1 MHTMIKIA
9 AIGGGTG
16 LSVLLNGLKKKFDV
30 SAIVTVGDN
39 GGGSGI
45 LREDLNMLPP
55 GDIRN
60 CLLALSEAPDDLR
73 KLLSYRFE
81 DGSLKGQSLGN
92 LIIAGMVKSEGS
104 FEDGIQV
111 VSNVLNLKGKVYPVT
126 IDNMDLC
133 AVLSD
138 GVKVRGESEI
148 AIFAL
153 KRKAGIKELSLI
165 NHVNISEHAK
175 EAILNADVVTLG
187 PGSLYTS
194 VICNLLVDGVREAL
208 KDKKVVYIAN
218 VMTQPE
224 ETMGYSLYNH
234 VEEVERY
241 LGRELDYVLANDVLP
256 KRELIEKYSF
266 EGSMPVEVTDED
278 REMLDSKL
286 ITGEFLEVKSGYV
299 RSNATNI
306 TETLSELFYV

>member
-1 MHTMIKIA
+1 MIKLA

-30 SAIVTVGDN
+30 AAIVTVGDN

-208 KDKKVVYIAN
+208 KDKKVVYVAN

-241 LGRELDYVLANDVLP
+241 LGREIDYVLANDALP

>member
-1 MHTMIKIA
+1 MIKLA

-241 LGRELDYVLANDVLP
+241 LGREIDYVLANDALP

-278 REMLDSKL
+278 REKLDSKL
-286 ITGEFLEVKSGYV
+286 ITGEFLEVKSGYI

>member
-1 MHTMIKIA
+1 MIKLA

-256 KRELIEKYSF
+256 KMELIEKYSF
-266 EGSMPVEVTDED
+266 EGSMPVEVTDKD

>member
-1 MHTMIKIA
+1 MIKLA

-30 SAIVTVGDN
+30 AAIVTVGDN

-194 VICNLLVDGVREAL
+194 VICNLLVDGVRETL

-241 LGRELDYVLANDVLP
+241 LGRELDYVLANDALP

-266 EGSMPVEVTDED
+266 EGSIPVEVTDKD

>member
-1 MHTMIKIA
+1 MIKLA

-30 SAIVTVGDN
+30 AAIVTVGDN

-175 EAILNADVVTLG
+175 DAILNADVVTLG

-241 LGRELDYVLANDVLP
+241 LGREIDYVLANDVLP

-306 TETLSELFYV
+306 TETLSEIFYV

>member
-1 MHTMIKIA
+1 MIKLA

-30 SAIVTVGDN
+30 AAIVTVGDN

-175 EAILNADVVTLG
+175 DAILNADVVTLG

-194 VICNLLVDGVREAL
+194 VICNLLVDGVREVL

-241 LGRELDYVLANDVLP
+241 LGREIDYVLANDVLP

>member
-1 MHTMIKIA
+1 MIKLA

-30 SAIVTVGDN
+30 AAIVTVGDN

-175 EAILNADVVTLG
+175 DAILNADVVTLG

-241 LGRELDYVLANDVLP
+241 LGREIDYVLANDALP

-299 RSNATNI
+299 RSNAKNI

>member
-1 MHTMIKIA
+1 MIKLA

-175 EAILNADVVTLG
+175 DAILNADVVTLG

-256 KRELIEKYSF
+256 KMELIEKYSF

>member
-1 MHTMIKIA
+1 MIKLA

-30 SAIVTVGDN
+30 AAIVTVGDN

-241 LGRELDYVLANDVLP
+241 LGREIDYVLANDALP

-306 TETLSELFYV
+306 TETLSEIFYV

>member
-1 MHTMIKIA
+1 MIKLA

-241 LGRELDYVLANDVLP
+241 LGREIDYVLANDALP

-266 EGSMPVEVTDED
+266 EGSMPVEITDED

-286 ITGEFLEVKSGYV
+286 ITGEFLEVKSGYI

>member
-1 MHTMIKIA
+1 MTKLA

-266 EGSMPVEVTDED
+266 EGSMPVEATDED

>member
-1 MHTMIKIA
+1 MIKLA

-30 SAIVTVGDN
+30 AAIVTVGDN

-241 LGRELDYVLANDVLP
+241 LGREIDYVLANDVLP

>member
-1 MHTMIKIA
+1 MIKLA

-30 SAIVTVGDN
+30 AAIVTVGDN

-241 LGRELDYVLANDVLP
+241 LGREIDYVLANDALP

>member
-1 MHTMIKIA
+1 MIKLA

-278 REMLDSKL
+278 REMLDSKI

>member
-1 MHTMIKIA
+1 MIKLA

-208 KDKKVVYIAN
+208 KDKKVAYIAN

-241 LGRELDYVLANDVLP
+241 LGREIDYVLANDVLP
-256 KRELIEKYSF
+256 KSELIEKYSF
-266 EGSMPVEVTDED
+266 EGSMPVEVTDKD